1 MNRQYN
7 PKSLENIKPHQF
19 KPKWKSGKTKLMRL
33 PIALE
38 EDILTYTRVIDSGVN
53 IDKSS
58 KSDVTTDKI
67 DNTIE
72 VLEAM
77 VKFVKAIQD
86 NTPNDYEEESDVV
99 RGTTRVLECLKLALE
114 AEYKARNDASSSD

>member
-38 EDILTYTRVIDSGVN
+38 EDILTYTRVIDSGVD
-53 IDKSS
+53 IDNSP
-58 KSDVTTDKI
+58 KSDVTTNGLEELIKITEELAKMIKTINI
-67 DNTIE
+67 DNDTDE
-72 VLEAM
+72 KSDM
-77 VKFVKAIQD
+77 VGSA
-86 NTPNDYEEESDVV
+86 S
-99 RGTTRVLECLKLALE
+99 RVIECLKAALE
-114 AEYKARNDASSSD
+114 SRSNARGDSSSSD